1 VGLICVKPAPTTAA
15 LIAETARLR
24 DRVEFIE
31 EELDLTATMIKLANL
46 ESDAAA
52 MAHIHQGLDAV
63 QRFLGKVTSP
73 EDRARIAERL
83 ERLKTELEGW

>member
-1 VGLICVKPAPTTAA
+1 
-15 LIAETARLR
+15 
-24 DRVEFIE
+24 
-31 EELDLTATMIKLANL
+31 MIKLANL